1 MNFEY
6 YNTINDNK
14 INDYSNITSTPTVN
28 IDTQT
33 PVSLNDD
40 EDYNAPTAIN
50 AKVTLNRTFY
60 KNYWNAI
67 CLPYSINRR
76 QIEDVFG
83 DGTMVVLMNYIDTSN
98 KKVMFIEHA
107 NQDIIAG
114 YPYLIFP
121 TDKTDNDKTNHD
133 PIKDITTR
141 ATFGEANSPLFSVG
155 TDGETYSAG
164 NMQPN
169 ALVFKGTFTKA
180 DLPVGS
186 YVITKSG
193 TLANVPQTGLTINP
207 YRAYIY
213 FNQTTPEAKA
223 IKLASMGFAGFD
235 DMEGE
240 TTSIEDL
247 LFNDGIMTRPA
258 DVFTVN
264 GQKVRSKAEN
274 LYGLPKGVYIVNGKK
289 YVNK

>member
-1 MNFEY
+1 M
-6 YNTINDNK
+6 
-14 INDYSNITSTPTVN
+14 
-28 IDTQT
+28 
-33 PVSLNDD
+33 
-40 EDYNAPTAIN
+40 
-50 AKVTLNRTFY
+50 
-60 KNYWNAI
+60 KN
-67 CLPYSINRR
+67 
-76 QIEDVFG
+76 
-83 DGTMVVLMNYIDTSN
+83 IDTSN

-121 TDKTDNDKTNHD
+121 TTKEDKDKTDHSEING
-133 PIKDITTR
+133 ITTR
-141 ATFGEANSPLFSVG
+141 ATFGEADSPLFSVG
-155 TDGETYSAG
+155 TDEKTYPGAE
-164 NMQPN
+164 MQSD
-169 ALVFKGTFTKA
+169 ALVFKGTFSKA

-207 YRAYIY
+207 YRAYIH
-213 FNQTTPEAKA
+213 FNQTTPGAKA
-223 IKLASMGFAGFD
+223 IKLASMGFAGID

>member
-1 MNFEY
+1 MDN
-6 YNTINDNK
+6 IN
-14 INDYSNITSTPTVN
+14 TST
-28 IDTQT
+28 
-33 PVSLNDD
+33 
-40 EDYNAPTAIN
+40 
-50 AKVTLNRTFY
+50 
-60 KNYWNAI
+60 
-67 CLPYSINRR
+67 
-76 QIEDVFG
+76 
-83 DGTMVVLMNYIDTSN
+83 
-98 KKVMFIEHA
+98 KKVMFIEHV

-121 TDKTDNDKTNHD
+121 TRKDDNDKTNHT

-141 ATFGEANSPLFSVG
+141 ATFGEANSPIFTVG
-155 TDGETYSAG
+155 TDGTTYTDG
-164 NMQPN
+164 KMQQN
-169 ALVFKGTFTKA
+169 ALVFKGTFSKEE
-180 DLPVGS
+180 LQVGS

-207 YRAYIY
+207 YRAYIH
-213 FNQTTPEAKA
+213 FNQTTPGAKA

>member
-1 MNFEY
+1 M
-6 YNTINDNK
+6 
-14 INDYSNITSTPTVN
+14 
-28 IDTQT
+28 
-33 PVSLNDD
+33 
-40 EDYNAPTAIN
+40 
-50 AKVTLNRTFY
+50 
-60 KNYWNAI
+60 KN
-67 CLPYSINRR
+67 
-76 QIEDVFG
+76 
-83 DGTMVVLMNYIDTSN
+83 IDTSN

-121 TDKTDNDKTNHD
+121 TDKADNDKTNHSV
-133 PIKDITTR
+133 INNGIITTR

-155 TDGETYSAG
+155 TDGTTYADG
-164 NMQPN
+164 TMQKN

-193 TLANVPQTGLTINP
+193 TLANVPQTGLKINP
-207 YRAYIY
+207 YRAYIH
-213 FNQTTPEAKA
+213 FNKTTSEAKA

-264 GQKVRSKAEN
+264 GQKVRSKAKN